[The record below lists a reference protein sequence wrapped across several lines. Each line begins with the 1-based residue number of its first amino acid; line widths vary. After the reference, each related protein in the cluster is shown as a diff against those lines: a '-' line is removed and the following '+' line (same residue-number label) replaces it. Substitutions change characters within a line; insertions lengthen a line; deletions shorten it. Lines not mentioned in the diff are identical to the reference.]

1 MTNVLRVASLIL
13 LALVS
18 SCDSPGHGRAHG
30 HLYFAAGNY
39 VGQFDLSDGSSLP
52 AANLGD
58 VTIDHLSDFRG
69 GNLLLTL
76 RVFVNGRETS
86 RILSFNLRQ
95 GVSFPLFPGFDAE
108 FLPSPKVV
116 IYDDGLKLLAT
127 HRKRSYKDETVIDD
141 HGYNSRPTV
150 VVLSESEIL
159 FDRVADGDV
168 VIHRYNAEDD
178 TSEALQPLSEQCDL
192 NGAVWI
198 SGTDQLLCRKR
209 DVLPQD
215 SSYMLVSLDGVV
227 EETLLLPDDKV
238 LRALVYLPDQRLVVL
253 TERSSS
259 WGGGQP
265 RNSVWIYDM
274 STAES
279 YLLAKDQ
286 YLGKSVVYR
295 P

>member
-18 SCDSPGHGRAHG
+18 SCDSSDHGSAHG
-30 HLYFAAGNY
+30 HLYFATGNY

-69 GNLLLTL
+69 GNLVLTL

-95 GVSFPLFPGFDAE
+95 GVSFPLFPGFEAE
-108 FLPSPKVV
+108 FLPGPKAV

-127 HRKRSYKDETVIDD
+127 HRDRSYKDETVIDD
-141 HGYNSRPTV
+141 HGYNSRPAV

-159 FDRVADGDV
+159 FDRVTDGDV
-168 VIHRYNAEDD
+168 EILRYNADDD
-178 TSEALQPLSEQCDL
+178 TSQVLQPLSEQCDL

-198 SGTDQLLCRKR
+198 SDTKQLLCRS
-209 DVLPQD
+209 PGTSQQD
-215 SSYMLVSLDGVV
+215 SIYMFVSLDGNV
-227 EETLLLPDDKV
+227 EKTLPLPDDKI
-238 LRALVYLPDQRLVVL
+238 LRALVYLPDQQLVVL
-253 TERSSS
+253 TERSNS

-265 RNSVWIYDM
+265 RNAVWIYNM
-274 STAES
+274 RTAAI
-279 YLLAKDQ
+279 YLLAKNQ

>member
-1 MTNVLRVASLIL
+1 VLRVASLIL

-18 SCDSPGHGRAHG
+18 SCDSSDHGPAHG

-39 VGQFDLSDGSSLP
+39 VGQFDLSDGSSMP

-95 GVSFPLFPGFDAE
+95 GVSFALFPGFGAE
-108 FLPSPKVV
+108 FMLSPKAV
-116 IYDDGLKLLAT
+116 IYDDGLKLLVT
-127 HRKRSYKDETVIDD
+127 HRDRSYKDETVIDD

-150 VVLSESEIL
+150 VVLSKSEIL
-159 FDRVADGDV
+159 FDRVTDGDV
-168 VIHRYNAEDD
+168 EILRYNADDD
-178 TSEALQPLSEQCDL
+178 TSQALQPLSEQCDL

-198 SGTDQLLCRKR
+198 TDTKQLLCRS
-209 DVLPQD
+209 PGTAQQD
-215 SSYMLVSLDGVV
+215 SIYMFVSLDGNV
-227 EETLLLPDDKV
+227 EKTLPSPDDKF

-265 RNSVWIYDM
+265 RNFVWIYDM
-274 STAES
+274 RTAAI

-286 YLGKSVVYR
+286 YLGKTVVYR

>member
-1 MTNVLRVASLIL
+1 VLRVASLIL

-18 SCDSPGHGRAHG
+18 SCDSSGHGSAHG

-39 VGQFDLSDGSSLP
+39 VGQFDLSDGSSQP

-95 GVSFPLFPGFDAE
+95 GGSFPLFPGFGAE
-108 FLPSPKVV
+108 FLPGPKAV

-127 HRKRSYKDETVIDD
+127 HRDHSYKDETVIDA

-168 VIHRYNAEDD
+168 EILRYNADDD
-178 TSEALQPLSEQCDL
+178 TLQVLQPLSGQCDL

-198 SGTDQLLCRKR
+198 SDTKQLLCRS
-209 DVLPQD
+209 PGTSQQD
-215 SSYMLVSLDGVV
+215 STYRFVSLDGNVGK
-227 EETLLLPDDKV
+227 TLPLPDDKV
-238 LRALVYLPDQRLVVL
+238 LRALVYLPDQQLVVL

-265 RNSVWIYDM
+265 RNAVWVYDM
-274 STAES
+274 HKAALN
-279 YLLAKDQ
+279 LLAKDQ

>member
-13 LALVS
+13 LGLVS
-18 SCDSPGHGRAHG
+18 SCDLSDHGSAHG

-39 VGQFDLSDGSSLP
+39 VGEFDLSDGSSWP

-95 GVSFPLFPGFDAE
+95 GVSLPLFPGFDAE
-108 FLPSPKVV
+108 FLPSPKAV
-116 IYDDGLKLLAT
+116 IYNDGLKLLAT
-127 HRKRSYKDETVIDD
+127 HRDRSYKDETVIDD

-159 FDRVADGDV
+159 FDRVTDGDV
-168 VIHRYNAEDD
+168 EILRYNVDDD
-178 TSEALQPLSEQCDL
+178 TSQVLQALSEQCDL

-198 SGTDQLLCRKR
+198 SDTKQLLCRS
-209 DVLPQD
+209 PGTSQQD
-215 SSYMLVSLDGVV
+215 FIYIFVSLDGNV
-227 EETLLLPDDKV
+227 EKRLPLPDDKV
-238 LRALVYLPDQRLVVL
+238 LRALVYLPDQQLVVL

-265 RNSVWIYDM
+265 RNSVWIYNM
-274 STAES
+274 RTAAI
-279 YLLAKDQ
+279 YLLVKDQ